1 VNFDREA
8 SRMNLALDPNDDDL
22 WRSLTGGY
30 RIPYDPRPALRS
42 LELGENVESVW
53 RELSTELYHQGD
65 VGEASYAAVPHL
77 VRIHE
82 QRSIPDWNTYA
93 LAAMI
98 EEGRNAPQNPILPDH
113 LRDAY
118 EQAWRELVRIGLN
131 EFEKA
136 NDSLLVSS
144 IIAVLAMGKG
154 QFYLGRLAVLFN
166 DQERMKF
173 FSDAGSA

>member
-1 VNFDREA
+1 
-8 SRMNLALDPNDDDL
+8 MNLGLDPNDDNL

-42 LELGENVESVW
+42 LELGDNVEASW

-82 QRSIPDWNTYA
+82 QRGIPDRNTYA

-98 EEGRNAPQNPILPDH
+98 EEGRNAPQNPIVPDH

-118 EQAWRELVRIGLN
+118 EQAWGDLVRIGLKELEVAN
-131 EFEKA
+131 EP
-136 NDSLLVSS
+136 LLKRLKLCTRITSNAGDLVVAASIMRWNSGRRSS
-144 IIAVLAMGKG
+144 VA
-154 QFYLGRLAVLFN
+154 
-166 DQERMKF
+166 
-173 FSDAGSA
+173 DAPGST